1 MGQPKRL
8 RKTYSR
14 PNKPWDATR
23 LGEESKVVERFGLK
37 TKREIYRA
45 QQQIRTFRQSA
56 RKLLSMTPQEA
67 EKRKAELMHKL
78 SHLGLLEV
86 TATLDDV
93 LGLKDVDIMN
103 RRLQTLVQHKG
114 FAKTVK
120 QARQMI
126 VHGKILIDG
135 KRKTS
140 PSMLVAKDLEGKIES
155 TMKLPEPTTP
165 APTKVAAAPAVE
177 VKK

>member
-155 TMKLPEPTTP
+155 TMKLPEPAPLAAKAEP
-165 APTKVAAAPAVE
+165 APTPE